1 MARISSSFSKGT
13 SRRRWP
19 KPSSYCPANFPPQ
32 ASTLDKGHGRIEL
45 RQLWTV
51 STDPL
56 AMGLAGV
63 AQVVRIHRHIQHVRR
78 GKIRKETHEDAFA
91 VTTFTPQEV
100 GPEPLLQLAREHWS
114 IENGQHH
121 PRDRPQDEDRC
132 TVREAGAAPNPTL
145 VPSF

>member
-1 MARISSSFSKGT
+1 MARSSSYSSKGT

-45 RQLWTV
+45 RELW
-51 STDPL
+51 SAPTDPL

-78 GKIRKETHEDAFA
+78 GKIHKETDEVAFA
-91 VTTFTPQEV
+91 VTTFTTQEA
-100 GPEPLLQLAREHWS
+100 GPEPLLQLAR
-114 IENGQHH
+114 
-121 PRDRPQDEDRC
+121 
-132 TVREAGAAPNPTL
+132 
-145 VPSF
+145 